1 MVDLSTDYLGLQLRT
16 PLVASSSPLSADL
29 AGLRSLEDA
38 GAAAVVLPSL
48 FEEQITL
55 EAMEVHHMLETG
67 AESFGEALGYFPEL
81 DDYNT
86 GPEQYLELIASA
98 KRALGIPVI
107 ASLNGTSPGGWV
119 NHASLI
125 EQAGAD
131 ALELNIYLVA
141 ADPDLTSAALE
152 ARYRELIRAVR
163 ATLGIPLAV
172 KIAPFFTALAHTANQ
187 LVEAGADG
195 LVLFN
200 RFYQPDLDLE
210 TLEVRPR
217 LHLSTSQELL
227 LPLRWIAILH
237 RRVQAS
243 LAATTGIHAA
253 QDVLKLL
260 LAGADVAMMASALL
274 QFGPG
279 HLARV
284 EKGLL
289 EWMTEREYNSV
300 RQLKGSVSQR
310 SVADPTAFERGNYMK
325 TLKSYSG
332 SFRT

>member
-86 GPEQYLELIASA
+86 GPDQYLELIASA
-98 KRALGIPVI
+98 KRALDIPVI
-107 ASLNGTSPGGWV
+107 ASLNGTSAGGWV
-119 NHASLI
+119 DHASRI

-131 ALELNIYLVA
+131 ALELNIYLIA
-141 ADPDLTSAALE
+141 ADPDLSSAAIE
-152 ARYRELIRAVR
+152 ARYRELITAVR
-163 ATLGIPLAV
+163 ATLSIPLAV
-172 KIAPFFTALAHTANQ
+172 KIGPFFTALAHTAHQ

-260 LAGADVAMMASALL
+260 LVGADVAMMASALL

-289 EWMTEREYNSV
+289 EWMTEREYSSV
-300 RQLKGSVSQR
+300 RQLKGSVSQG